1 MQLTLSPTPPCSF
14 WETQPFQT
22 GQSGPPSPHQ
32 CLLSIHSKGPMLEDK
47 RVAFLI
53 LAALNWA
60 MQVQSVIPL
69 DPAAR
74 SHRPFS
80 MSGLLPNLAKNRWV
94 STHKLSVILSF
105 TGGLKA
111 HKLWEQLCSGL
122 QRATLCLTYPP
133 CLCAFLEATGEGGS
147 NNSLA
152 LESVGPD
159 IAQCNQHPICQLEK
173 KKKNNSEDTWH
184 SQKGDVELFLHIR
197 LLMIYTGRAQKP

>member
-14 WETQPFQT
+14 WESQPFQT
-22 GQSGPPSPHQ
+22 GQSGQPSPHQ
-32 CLLSIHSKGPMLEDK
+32 CLLSIHSKGSMLEDN

-80 MSGLLPNLAKNRWV
+80 MSDLLPNLAK
-94 STHKLSVILSF
+94 
-105 TGGLKA
+105 
-111 HKLWEQLCSGL
+111 
-122 QRATLCLTYPP
+122 
-133 CLCAFLEATGEGGS
+133 TGESQHTNCLWSWVLLDGWRHTS
-147 NNSLA
+147 YENNCVQVYKGLLSASPTHLAFVRFLKPLAKADQTTLLHWSQLAQISLNVI
-152 LESVGPD
+152 S
-159 IAQCNQHPICQLEK
+159 IQFISWK

>member
-1 MQLTLSPTPPCSF
+1 
-14 WETQPFQT
+14 
-22 GQSGPPSPHQ
+22 
-32 CLLSIHSKGPMLEDK
+32 MLEDK

-173 KKKNNSEDTWH
+173 KKRTIQRTLDIARKETWSYFYTSGYLWFTLEEH
-184 SQKGDVELFLHIR
+184 RSPNFSCPRKVSDILTVMRAWGHRQHIR
-197 LLMIYTGRAQKP
+197 YQS